1 MEKEKFSWK
10 KYDRIVDFNNYEPLE
25 PLEAIRAKCLDCC
38 CYDMKEVKLCD
49 ITTCPLQRFIALGWK
64 KEKKQRKSGWTEERR
79 KAMSER
85 MKKQKE

>member
-10 KYDRIVDFNNYEPLE
+10 KYKRTVNFNNYEPLE
-25 PLEAIRAKCLDCC
+25 PLDAIRAKCLDCC

-49 ITTCPLQRFIALGWK
+49 ITTCALHRFIESNWQ

-85 MKKQKE
+85 MKKK